1 MSKGATSYSGG
12 PTLTEAASFLVI
24 NVSRIGDTLLVT
36 PALRAIRHA
45 HPRARIDV
53 LCHPKRAEI
62 LRHLPFIDSVGTI
75 SKRRAWWRGR
85 FGRARYDYAL
95 VYGFDES
102 LVAYGARAAQ
112 RAVAFRQR
120 DERLTQR
127 LYRAVDV
134 PAFQSEHSVALLL
147 RLPAALGIA
156 PHGLRLAY
164 HVADAERAW
173 AATQLAATTP
183 RDAGPLIGLQVASF
197 PTKGYRDWPVE
208 SFAALA
214 ERVSNDW
221 PGAHFLIY
229 GGTGEAERTQW
240 LTQRLGARATCYA
253 GRLTLRQTAALMS
266 LTDLYVGVDTGP
278 THIMSAFDIPLVGLY
293 HCYSPSRLIGALDH
307 PYFYP
312 VDHPRPY
319 GCATDVP
326 MAEITVDAVYAA
338 VQRALQARAPRAATR

>member
-1 MSKGATSYSGG
+1 MAES
-12 PTLTEAASFLVI
+12 PSFLVI

-36 PALRAIRHA
+36 PALRATRHA
-45 HPRARIDV
+45 YPQARIDV

-85 FGRARYDYAL
+85 LGGARYDYAI
-95 VYGFDES
+95 VYGFDQA
-102 LVAYGARAAQ
+102 LVAYAVRAA
-112 RAVAFRQR
+112 RRVVSFRQVS
-120 DERLTQR
+120 ERLTRR
-127 LYRAVDV
+127 LYLAVE
-134 PAFQSEHSVALLL
+134 PPPFQSEHSVPLLL

-164 HVADAERAW
+164 QVTDAEQAW
-173 AATQLAATTP
+173 ARRILAAEAP
-183 RDAGPLIGLQVASF
+183 HAAPPLIGLQVASF
-197 PTKGYRDWPVE
+197 PTKAYRDWPVE

-214 ERVSNDW
+214 ECIAKDW
-221 PGAHFLIY
+221 PKAHFLIY
-229 GGTGEAERTQW
+229 GGSGEAARTAW
-240 LTQRLGARATCYA
+240 LARQLGARATSYA
-253 GRLTLRQTAALMS
+253 GRLTLRQTAAIMS

-319 GCATDVP
+319 GCASDVP
-326 MAEITVDAVYAA
+326 MAEIAADAVYAV
-338 VQRALQARAPRAATR
+338 VQRALNERAVRSAVV